1 MHPLARQTLLA
12 AIDAGWSDPRRLHR
26 EGRTARRLL
35 DQAREILASAMG
47 LRPDEVSFH
56 ASAPHALDR
65 GIRGLREGRR
75 RVGNALVTTAIDQAL
90 VLRRRHDDDPLIVV
104 DEHGHMDLGAFTQG
118 VASPG
123 VALAVLAHAN
133 PEIGTR
139 QSIPEAHEAG
149 RAAGVPLL
157 LDVASSWGRLPL
169 PSTAEVYAGDAAS
182 FAGPPL
188 GVLGVRT
195 GTRFTLDGPPSGP
208 EGGRELAEPWVPLA
222 LAAAE
227 AWRQCEVD
235 HRTDAA
241 RARELIDRVRAS
253 AGQVPEVQVVGD
265 PIERLPH
272 VVTFS
277 ALYVDGEALVHEFDR
292 RGFAVASGS
301 ACTADTLEPS
311 HVLAGIGAITHGNV
325 RLTLPM
331 ESVAP
336 ARSEWI
342 DRFCVELP
350 EVISTVRARLGT
362 DRL

>member
-1 MHPLARQTLLA
+1 M
-12 AIDAGWSDPRRLHR
+12 
-26 EGRTARRLL
+26 
-35 DQAREILASAMG
+35 
-47 LRPDEVSFH
+47 
-56 ASAPHALDR
+56 
-65 GIRGLREGRR
+65 
-75 RVGNALVTTAIDQAL
+75 
-90 VLRRRHDDDPLIVV
+90 
-104 DEHGHMDLGAFTQG
+104 
-118 VASPG
+118 
-123 VALAVLAHAN
+123 
-133 PEIGTR
+133 
-139 QSIPEAHEAG
+139 
-149 RAAGVPLL
+149 
-157 LDVASSWGRLPL
+157 
-169 PSTAEVYAGDAAS
+169 
-182 FAGPPL
+182 
-188 GVLGVRT
+188 RT